1 MNNSRAGSTTP
12 SSVSRNKVQRSATS
26 KPTSPKKATPSSS
39 PMRRSGSKPKNVL
52 REENEFNQYLNKVV
66 DKHADEIE
74 KINAE
79 S

>member
-1 MNNSRAGSTTP
+1 MIVNNALII
-12 SSVSRNKVQRSATS
+12 Q
-26 KPTSPKKATPSSS
+26 
-39 PMRRSGSKPKNVL
+39 NVL

-79 S
+79 SQKQTQEGISRREYN